1 MSIEDEVFTNY
12 SVNEEK
18 LIHYG
23 FRSENGELVYMRLLP
38 QDNLKIIVEYDGTI
52 RGRIIDLAFNEE
64 YASFRREGATG
75 YSAGIRQQ
83 FIDLLLDIRDKC
95 CRNQYFKSEQAR
107 RVNNYIYET
116 YDGTPDFL
124 WPNIPSYGAYRLANS
139 KKWYAIIGS
148 VPLYKLDHASNSRQ
162 EVEVINVKV
171 DSDKIKDILAQ
182 KGYYPA
188 FHMNKKCWVSII
200 LDDTLRDTE
209 IQKRINDSHAIV

>member
-1 MSIEDEVFTNY
+1 MTLEEDIF
-12 SVNEEK
+12 SSFLMMEEK

-23 FRSENGELVYMRLLP
+23 FCLENGELVYTKLLP
-38 QDNLKIIVEYDGTI
+38 QDNLKIIVKYDGTI
-52 RGRIIDLAFNEE
+52 HGKIIDLAVNDD
-64 YASFRREGATG
+64 YTNFRRKDTTG
-75 YSAGIRQQ
+75 YSAGIRQK

-124 WPNIPSYGAYRLANS
+124 WPNIPSYGAYRLADS

-148 VPLYKLDHASNSRQ
+148 VPFYKLDHSSNSRQ

-200 LDDTLRDTE
+200 LDDTLGDSE
-209 IQKRINDSHAIV
+209 IQKLVDASHASV